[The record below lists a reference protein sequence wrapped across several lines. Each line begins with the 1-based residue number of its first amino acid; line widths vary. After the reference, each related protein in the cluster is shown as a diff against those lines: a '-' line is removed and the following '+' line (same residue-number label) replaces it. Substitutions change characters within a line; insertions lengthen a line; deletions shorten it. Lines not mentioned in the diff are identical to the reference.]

1 MAPLGWP
8 TVFSRGRVGLWRF
21 LIARDAGRTSLRLE
35 QERNA
40 ATAAVLS
47 LLPPGGEL
55 LESEP
60 GGRTRLIRKS
70 SVPGVVAQPQYRDSD
85 QVGRLPR

>member
-1 MAPLGWP
+1 MAPWGWP
-8 TVFSRGRVGLWRF
+8 TVFSHRRVGLWRF
-21 LIARDAGRTSLRLE
+21 LIARDAGRTCLRLE
-35 QERNA
+35 RERNA
-40 ATAAVLS
+40 ATAVVLS

-70 SVPGVVAQPQYRDSD
+70 SVPSGVAQPQYRDSD
-85 QVGRLPR
+85 RVGRLSQ